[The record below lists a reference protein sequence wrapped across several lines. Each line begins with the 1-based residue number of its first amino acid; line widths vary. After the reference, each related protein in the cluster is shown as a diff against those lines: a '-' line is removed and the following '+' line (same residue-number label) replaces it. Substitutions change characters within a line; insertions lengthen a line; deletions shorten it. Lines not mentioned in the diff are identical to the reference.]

1 MKYAYLEVQG
11 YQIRAEEGEKIL
23 VPRLHAQEGEELTL
37 DRVLY
42 VRDEDQVF
50 VGTPFVEGATVKAKV
65 LGEQKL
71 PKIIV
76 FKYKRRKKYRRKKGH
91 RQRMTELL
99 IEEIQTPGA

>member
-11 YQIRAEEGEKIL
+11 YQIRVQEGDTVL
-23 VPRLHAQEGEELTL
+23 VPRLQAQEGEELTL

-42 VRDEDQVF
+42 VRDEDRIL
-50 VGTPFVEGATVKAKV
+50 VGTPFIEGVQIKAKV
-65 LGEQKL
+65 LGERKL

-99 IEEIQTPGA
+99 IEEITTPQA